1 MHHSNAALQAVLT
14 LVVFLLGLGALRE
27 PEEVVPPGA
36 RLTAGATLEDLAP
49 LAGTWRGA
57 IPGAAGEA
65 LVEEIWSEPLGD
77 TIVGLFRWIAPGG
90 RASMVELLSIREEPE
105 GLVLRLLQRGAA
117 LEALGNRA
125 AGAEHGASR
134 GDTPREL
141 ALTGAHNGTWTFRAR
156 EATEEIQAV
165 HYLREGAERL
175 QIRVEFSEV
184 SSRSP
189 LLFELRR
196 APDPA
201 AQDEK

>member
-27 PEEVVPPGA
+27 PKHDEPTGA
-36 RLTAGATLEDLAP
+36 RVVAGATLDDLAP

-65 LVEEIWSEPLGD
+65 VVEEIWSEPLGD

-105 GLVLRLLQRGAA
+105 GLVLRLLQRGAT
-117 LEALGNRA
+117 LEALGSRA
-125 AGAEHGASR
+125 AAAEDGPAR

-141 ALTGAHNGTWTFRAR
+141 VLTAANDGRWTFSARA
-156 EATEEIQAV
+156 ATEEIQRV

-175 QIRVEFSEV
+175 QIRVEFSGV

-196 APDPA
+196 ARNPL

>member
-27 PEEVVPPGA
+27 PEQVEPTGA
-36 RLTAGATLEDLAP
+36 RVVAGATLDDLAP

-65 LVEEIWSEPLGD
+65 VVEEIWSEPLGD

-105 GLVLRLLQRGAA
+105 GLVLRLLQRGAT
-117 LEALGNRA
+117 LEALGSRA
-125 AGAEHGASR
+125 AAAEDGPAR

-141 ALTGAHNGTWTFRAR
+141 VLTGAHDGRWTFSARA
-156 EATEEIQAV
+156 ATEEIQRV

-175 QIRVEFSEV
+175 QVRVEFSEV

-196 APDPA
+196 ARNPL

>member
-27 PEEVVPPGA
+27 PEQVEPTGA
-36 RLTAGATLEDLAP
+36 RVAAGATLADLAP

-65 LVEEIWSEPLGD
+65 VVEEIWSEPLGD

-105 GLVLRLLQRGAA
+105 GLVLRLLQRGAT
-117 LEALGNRA
+117 LEALGSRA
-125 AGAEHGASR
+125 AAAEDGPAR
-134 GDTPREL
+134 ADTPREL
-141 ALTGAHNGTWTFRAR
+141 VLTDANDGSWTFSAR

-165 HYLREGAERL
+165 HYLREGTERL

-196 APDPA
+196 ARNPV

>member
-27 PEEVVPPGA
+27 PEVVERPGA
-36 RLTAGATLEDLAP
+36 RVAAGATLEDLAP
-49 LAGTWRGA
+49 LAGTWRGS
-57 IPGAAGEA
+57 IPGNTGEA

-90 RASMVELLSIREEPE
+90 STSMVELLSIRAEPD
-105 GLVLRLLQRGAA
+105 GVVLRLLQRGAT

-125 AGAEHGASR
+125 TAAEDGPVR
-134 GDTPREL
+134 GDAAREL
-141 ALTGAHNGTWTFRAR
+141 VLTGAHEGQWTFSAR
-156 EATEEIQAV
+156 DATEEIQRV

-189 LLFELRR
+189 LRFELRR
-196 APDPA
+196 APDQGP
-201 AQDEK
+201 QDEK